1 LIGAALG
8 SRRDEAIIATKFLNT
23 SEADVGQ
30 RGPARIVAAA
40 EASLR
45 RLGTDR
51 IDLYQQ
57 HQPDPDTPIEAT
69 LEALDRLVGEGKVR
83 EVGCCNFTA
92 EMLDIATGAARRAS
106 LPAFRSTQ
114 IQYSLLERP
123 PADVLGAAER
133 NDMVVLA
140 YFPLA
145 SGVLTGKY
153 RRGEPPPSDSRLAS
167 DGVVSTMLRQGIMA
181 SWPPL
186 SDERLTTVERLSEF
200 AAERGHS
207 LLELAVSWL
216 VVQPLVGSVITGVTK
231 AEQAVANAGAADWEL
246 TAEDLTAVEAIVAQ
260 EGAVSD
266 GRAE

>member
-1 LIGAALG
+1 MLPSIPRQPRLPGEAAYAEHLVDESSAG
-8 SRRDEAIIATKFLNT
+8 RDGF
-23 SEADVGQ
+23 V
-30 RGPARIVAAA
+30 
-40 EASLR
+40 
-45 RLGTDR
+45 
-51 IDLYQQ
+51 
-57 HQPDPDTPIEAT
+57 IEST
-69 LEALDRLVGEGKVR
+69 LEALDRLVGDGKVR

-92 EMLDIATGAARRAS
+92 HMLDTATGAARRSS

-123 PADVLGAAER
+123 PADVLGAAEQ
-133 NDMVVLA
+133 NDMVILA

-145 SGVLTGKY
+145 SGLLTGKY
-153 RRGEPPPSDSRLAS
+153 RRGEPLPSDSRLGS

-181 SWPPL
+181 RWPPL
-186 SDERLTTVERLSEF
+186 SDERLATVERLSEF

-216 VVQPLVGSVITGVTK
+216 AAQPLVASVIAGVTK

-246 TAEDLTAVEAIVAQ
+246 TAEDLAAVEAIVAQ

-266 GRAE
+266 GRVE